1 MKIIS
6 LSYSEAG
13 YACSIGTSIKI
24 KYKLTTNFFD
34 YLVVDMSTIN
44 EILNLSNLE
53 LLLSNYE
60 INKIKNYEY
69 NSVTN
74 KNFKK
79 FISYHDLKNNY
90 NEKDIQIFKNKYL
103 RRYYR
108 LMNDIYNEKIIYFI
122 RYGKTSY
129 EEIINLYNNILKKN
143 EKLII
148 YFINVDYDNNNNEN
162 IIYDDLPRY
171 IYINFKNI
179 NKNIIEKED
188 IYFKILEY
196 NWDFVFNLIE
206 KNYKLY
212 MSNN

>member
-24 KYKLTTNFFD
+24 KYNLTTNFFD

-60 INKIKNYEY
+60 INKIKNHEY

-90 NEKDIQIFKNKYL
+90 N
-103 RRYYR
+103 
-108 LMNDIYNEKIIYFI
+108 
-122 RYGKTSY
+122 
-129 EEIINLYNNILKKN
+129 
-143 EKLII
+143 
-148 YFINVDYDNNNNEN
+148 
-162 IIYDDLPRY
+162 
-171 IYINFKNI
+171 
-179 NKNIIEKED
+179 
-188 IYFKILEY
+188 
-196 NWDFVFNLIE
+196 
-206 KNYKLY
+206 
-212 MSNN
+212 